1 MASLLYGVDGVYGA
15 SNMAPWLASA
25 GYLLL
30 CLRLKSRPLVQALG
44 IAAIALHGAALI
56 PAWFQSESLRFGFA
70 YAMSWMLWLAVLTLW
85 IETWSMRVGRLMV
98 FVYPVAAVAALLPL
112 GFPGA
117 PMTLEASPLFRLHI
131 LLAMLAYSA
140 FFVAAVYAVLML
152 GQERAL
158 HQHEAPSAL
167 WDELPPLLAL
177 DRLLL
182 RTVVLGFGLLT
193 ATLVTGA
200 MVLSAAD
207 LGWLRLDHK
216 TVFTL
221 ATWVM
226 VAVFLWGRAQW
237 GWRGRLASRFTLG
250 GFGLLLLSYI
260 GSRFVLEVLIRPPVV
275 PAAPLGAG

>member
-1 MASLLYGVDGVYGA
+1 MASLLYGA
-15 SNMAPWLASA
+15 SGLVPWLASA

-30 CLRLKSRPLVQALG
+30 CLRLRARLLVQALG
-44 IAAIALHGAALI
+44 VTVIVLHGAALI

-85 IETWSMRVGRLMV
+85 IETWTLRAGRLMV
-98 FVYPVAAVAALLPL
+98 FVYPVAAVSVLLPL
-112 GFPGA
+112 GFPGV
-117 PMTLEASPLFRLHI
+117 PMALEASPLFRLHI

-158 HQHEAPSAL
+158 DQHDAPSAL
-167 WDELPPLLAL
+167 WDEMPPLLAL

-182 RTVVLGFGLLT
+182 RTAALGFGLLT
-193 ATLVTGA
+193 GTLVTGGL
-200 MVLSAAD
+200 VLSSEG
-207 LGWLRLDHK
+207 LGWMRLDHK

-226 VAVFLWGRAQW
+226 VAFFLWGRARW
-237 GWRGRLASRFTLG
+237 GWRGRLAARFTLG
-250 GFGLLLLSYI
+250 GFGLLVLAYI
-260 GSRFVLEVLIRPPVV
+260 GSRFVLEVLIRSNAVPV
-275 PAAPLGAG
+275 APLGAG

>member
-1 MASLLYGVDGVYGA
+1 MASLLYGA
-15 SNMAPWLASA
+15 SGLVPWLASA

-30 CLRLKSRPLVQALG
+30 CLRLRARLLVQALG
-44 IAAIALHGAALI
+44 VTVIVLHGAALI

-85 IETWSMRVGRLMV
+85 IETWTLRAGRLMV
-98 FVYPVAAVAALLPL
+98 FVYPVAAVSVLLPL
-112 GFPGA
+112 GFPGV
-117 PMTLEASPLFRLHI
+117 PMALEASPLFRLHI

-158 HQHEAPSAL
+158 HQHDAPSAL
-167 WDELPPLLAL
+167 WDEMPPLLAL

-182 RTVVLGFGLLT
+182 RTAALGFGLLT
-193 ATLVTGA
+193 GTLVTGGL
-200 MVLSAAD
+200 VLSSEGM
-207 LGWLRLDHK
+207 GWMRLDHK

-226 VAVFLWGRAQW
+226 VAFFLWGRARW
-237 GWRGRLASRFTLG
+237 GWRGRLAARFTLG
-250 GFGLLLLSYI
+250 GFGLLVLAYI
-260 GSRFVLEVLIRPPVV
+260 GSRFVLEVLIRSNAVPV
-275 PAAPLGAG
+275 APLGAG

>member
-1 MASLLYGVDGVYGA
+1 MASLLYGA
-15 SNMAPWLASA
+15 SGLAPWLASA

-30 CLRLKSRPLVQALG
+30 CLRLRSKMLVQVLG
-44 IAAIALHGAALI
+44 VAAILFHGAALI

-85 IETWSMRVGRLMV
+85 VETWTLRAGRLMI
-98 FVYPVAAVAALLPL
+98 FVYPVAALAALLPL
-112 GFPGA
+112 GFPGV
-117 PMTLEASPLFRLHI
+117 PMALEASPLFRLHI

-182 RTVVLGFGLLT
+182 RTVALGFGLLT
-193 ATLVTGA
+193 ATLLTGGL
-200 MVLSAAD
+200 VLSGEG
-207 LGWLRLDHK
+207 LGWLRPDHK

-221 ATWVM
+221 ATWAM
-226 VAVFLWGRAQW
+226 VALFLWGRARW

-250 GFGLLLLSYI
+250 GFGLLVLAYI
-260 GSRFVLEVLIRPPVV
+260 GSRFVLEVLIRSN
-275 PAAPLGAG
+275 AAPVPPLGTG